1 MLGKAAAYTE
11 PQRCE
16 RETRVVLCLEPRVP
30 KAQGL
35 RPGEAAEAASIGDEE
50 DGKFVHAKEVC
61 KWGCMGSYGQ
71 TQVLDMEFLQVVEGW
86 I

>member
-16 RETRVVLCLEPRVP
+16 REPRVVLCLEPRVP

-35 RPGEAAEAASIGDEE
+35 RPGRAAEAASIGDEE
-50 DGKFVHAKEVC
+50 DGKGLYMPRRFVNGGAWDHTARHKC
-61 KWGCMGSYGQ
+61 
-71 TQVLDMEFLQVVEGW
+71 
-86 I
+86 